1 MPDITLRR
9 HLSETNLPLN
19 IALRGVVDAGETDIK
34 SVKLSYSF
42 DDDADMKP
50 QVAGTVAPGAALAF
64 PIDLNNRPIRISAV
78 GYTED
83 GRSHVTDLK
92 EATQAVYTP
101 TVFDKTVKTGL
112 FSLFNFT
119 FTGTTQL
126 ATLATVVNDGTNY
139 YNYLMPAGTL
149 SEGDA
154 VFVEYA
160 FELLNAGNQKIHT
173 AMFFGTSL
181 GTLDT
186 TEAGS
191 GWVRAT
197 FQVQSGGTVKY
208 NTITVLEDDATG
220 LSEVLLNETGEITGL
235 DLAND
240 AYTWGYTAVDL
251 ISAGDSTVIMGNAF
265 KVPQPT
271 VDDTD
276 YLTTDTAGYFL
287 FSDDYVSPLVP
298 E

>member
-112 FSLFNFT
+112 FSLFNFAFRGQISDPT
-119 FTGTTQL
+119 DEI
-126 ATLATVVNDGTNY
+126 ANDGAGRY
-139 YNYLMPAGTL
+139 YNYLMPHGTF
-149 SEGDA
+149 GDG
-154 VFVEYA
+154 ESLMLIYTW
-160 FELLNAGNQKIHT
+160 NS
-173 AMFFGTSL
+173 FGVL
-181 GTLDT
+181 
-186 TEAGS
+186 
-191 GWVRAT
+191 AT
-197 FQVQSGGTVKY
+197 REHKPTFGDIQMG
-208 NTITVLEDDATG
+208 G
-220 LSEVLLNETGEITGL
+220 LSTSDEGYGVTQILLQRHGSSIWATPSFLSDMVGSDDVGVEPVEITTIDPDTEDIEIKYVGTYTGGFGEFYVLSGVGYKIPAPATSTVVYLTEDGTGEILFADGGL
-235 DLAND
+235 EA
-240 AYTWGYTAVDL
+240 
-251 ISAGDSTVIMGNAF
+251 
-265 KVPQPT
+265 
-271 VDDTD
+271 
-276 YLTTDTAGYFL
+276 LTEG
-287 FSDDYVSPLVP
+287 
-298 E
+298 

>member
-1 MPDITLRR
+1 MTP
-9 HLSETNLPLN
+9 
-19 IALRGVVDAGETDIK
+19 
-34 SVKLSYSF
+34 
-42 DDDADMKP
+42 DMKP

-101 TVFDKTVKTGL
+101 TALDKTVKTGL

-126 ATLATVVNDGTNY
+126 AGLGTVVNDGTNY

-149 SEGDA
+149 SEGDSI
-154 VFVEYA
+154 FVEYA
-160 FELLNAGNQKIHT
+160 FELLNDGNQKIHT
-173 AMFFGTSL
+173 ANFFGYVTRDDRHDR
-181 GTLDT
+181 G
-186 TEAGS
+186 EGS
-191 GWVRAT
+191 GWMRAT
-197 FQVQSGGTVKY
+197 FQVQVGRDGQ
-208 NTITVLEDDATG
+208 IQHDRRRQDDAT
-220 LSEVLLNETGEITGL
+220 LMSEVVLNETGEITGL

-240 AYTWGYTAVDL
+240 DYTWGYTVTS
-251 ISAGDSTVIMGNAF
+251 ISTRRATVLSSWATRSRCR
-265 KVPQPT
+265 QPT